1 MYAEYSDTQLYTQ
14 LQYLMHLFD
23 IRRAQAK
30 LGTDELTYV
39 R

>member
-1 MYAEYSDTQLYTQ
+1 MYAEYTDTQLYTQ

-30 LGTDELTYV
+30 LGADELTYV